1 MMEIRVFQY
10 NPNGK
15 IELTKAKLERLLNQA
30 YEAGRQD
37 SIRVSYSVND
47 LNMNNSVRTNNVET
61 YKELYKDNYENQGKL
76 SKRELSSDERRDA
89 TKASASASFET
100 TNTPITDHFDSLHK
114 AIDEMVGKTKN
125 DTKSPTKPVS
135 IREIDSN
142 LQYLA
147 KLLKELGF

>member
-47 LNMNNSVRTNNVET
+47 LNNTVKTNNVEA

-76 SKRELSSDERRDA
+76 NERKLSSDERRDA

-100 TNTPITDHFDSLHK
+100 TNTPITDSFDSLHK

-125 DTKSPTKPVS
+125 DAKSPTKPVS

-142 LQYLA
+142 LQYLT